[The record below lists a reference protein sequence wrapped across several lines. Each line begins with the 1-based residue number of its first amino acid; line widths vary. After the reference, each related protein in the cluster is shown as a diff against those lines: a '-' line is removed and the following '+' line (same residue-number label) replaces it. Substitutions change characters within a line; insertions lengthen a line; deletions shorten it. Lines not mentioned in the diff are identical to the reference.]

1 MIFQTN
7 TFRSMENKDFAVFIL
22 THGRPDNVITFNT
35 LKKCGYTGRV
45 FFIVDNEDKTVKK
58 YIKNFGEENVK
69 IFNKKLVADLGDEGN
84 NFDERRTITM
94 ARNACFYIA
103 KELGIT
109 YFIELDDDYP
119 CFLFR
124 INHKKEYPSGN
135 FIIKTKLDNVFDIL
149 IDFYKSISAKSIAIA
164 QGGDFIG
171 GGGPDFI
178 YKVKRKCMNS
188 FICSTE
194 RPFQFIGAMN
204 EDVNTYTSLG
214 NRGNLFLTI
223 PFLSLLQKETQSQ
236 KGGITDMYLRYG
248 TYCKAFTTVMMHPS
262 AVKVSMMNTTN
273 ARLHHLIKWGNTTP
287 VIISEKYRKG
297 TGVIEDPD
305 GSNFVELS
313 ESILIKYSPE
323 VVEEITDDQLWP
335 EETFEEEV
343 IEEEVKEEYKG
354 EYIVAYSYDIYEK
367 DNCPFNPRFTGTKEQ
382 CDNFVNEWKLQKTL
396 F

>member
-1 MIFQTN
+1 
-7 TFRSMENKDFAVFIL
+7 MENKDFAVFIL

-45 FFIVDNEDKTVKK
+45 FFIVDNEDKTVNK

-109 YFIELDDDYP
+109 YFIELDDDYTA
-119 CFLFR
+119 FHFR
-124 INHKKEYPSGN
+124 
-135 FIIKTKLDNVFDIL
+135 FIDNDSVKLAFKNVDNLDLVFDQFL
-149 IDFYKSISAKSIAIA
+149 CFYKSTSFKSIAFA

-171 GGGPDFI
+171 GIQNPYVI
-178 YKVKRKCMNS
+178 KRPLMRKCMNS

-214 NRGNLFLTI
+214 NRGNLFGTI
-223 PFLSLLQKETQSQ
+223 PMVNLVQKATQSQ
-236 KGGITDMYLRYG
+236 KGGISDMYLRYG

-262 AVKVSMMNTTN
+262 AVKVSMMNAAN
-273 ARLHHLIKWGNTTP
+273 VRLHHLIKWGNTTP

-297 TGVIEDPD
+297 AGVIEDPD